1 MSSRPQD
8 DLASFA
14 FPGCDYTDCA
24 YDLYHEGGLDINN
37 IDFDGTQMVSRSQP
51 LNNLVLRV

>member
-14 FPGCDYTDCA
+14 FPECDYTDCA
-24 YDLYHEGGLDINN
+24 FDLCHEGGLDINN
-37 IDFDGTQMVSRSQP
+37 IDFDGTQMVSLSQTST
-51 LNNLVLRV
+51 